1 MVPVPRAK
9 FQAKI
14 TSKFRAGKRAAL
26 ISLSRQRPPPTP
38 PNDPPWKNVFTDISL
53 YDHFE
58 LPEHIFG
65 KCHFGN
71 VHEENWCLC
80 PTPYKSTNPGRT
92 PKAQASRKFMATGKP
107 TLLFFHH

>member
-1 MVPVPRAK
+1 MLE
-9 FQAKI
+9 
-14 TSKFRAGKRAAL
+14 KRAAL
-26 ISLSRQRPPPTP
+26 ISLRRQRPPPTP

-80 PTPYKSTNPGRT
+80 PTPYKSTNPDWASPKELTILGPTGGRD
-92 PKAQASRKFMATGKP
+92 
-107 TLLFFHH
+107 L

>member
-1 MVPVPRAK
+1 MLE
-9 FQAKI
+9 
-14 TSKFRAGKRAAL
+14 KRAAL

-65 KCHFGN
+65 NCHFGN
-71 VHEENWCLC
+71 VHEENWHLS
-80 PTPYKSTNPGRT
+80 PPW
-92 PKAQASRKFMATGKP
+92 FFGKKTSFSVSVLVSVRNTIP
-107 TLLFFHH
+107 NERP

>member
-1 MVPVPRAK
+1 MLE
-9 FQAKI
+9 
-14 TSKFRAGKRAAL
+14 KRAAL

-65 KCHFGN
+65 NCHFGN
-71 VHEENWCLC
+71 VHEENWHLC
-80 PTPYKSTNPGRT
+80 TALLVPLKWRT
-92 PKAQASRKFMATGKP
+92 LHPCTLVALFSEMAEGLEKA
-107 TLLFFHH
+107 

>member
-1 MVPVPRAK
+1 MLEKSP
-9 FQAKI
+9 
-14 TSKFRAGKRAAL
+14 AL
-26 ISLSRQRPPPTP
+26 ISLSSQRPPPTP

-65 KCHFGN
+65 NCHFGN

-80 PTPYKSTNPGRT
+80 PTPYKSTNPAPAELHLSSAGAFFPR
-92 PKAQASRKFMATGKP
+92 AQVFLKVLGNGQKLTELDILK
-107 TLLFFHH
+107 L